1 MKKSI
6 NAKYTGDLKVLQ
18 LFEQLSAIPRGSGNE
33 KAISDFVADF
43 ARQRGCEVL
52 QDERHNLIIRKQ
64 ASAGYEHAE
73 PVIFQGHLDMVC
85 EKNKGTVHDFENDP
99 ITLRVED
106 DFIYADG
113 TTLGADNGIA
123 VATALALIDSAELAH
138 PELEILMTTEEET
151 TMGGAFAL
159 DVSTLKGRRMI
170 NFDSDREGVLF
181 VSSAGGVN
189 LYHTVPIG
197 WREAK
202 QEDGDSY
209 VIVVQGL
216 RGGHS
221 GDDIIHER
229 GNANKL
235 LGRALGELRRRVSFG
250 LASVT
255 GGMKANAIPR
265 EAEAAVYIRQSDL
278 EATQEV
284 IADLNNVLSDEYR
297 VSDGDVRVELHASK
311 EWGGDL
317 PHNGKLF
324 DDATKSAAIGLLEL
338 IPNGVLSMDKA
349 IPNLVRTS
357 SNLGIVST
365 GDESIVM
372 QSLARSSHRSQL
384 DDVLRRM
391 ETLSGLVCCGFRFDS
406 YFPGWPYLADS
417 RLRPVFEEV
426 YMRRFG
432 NALEVK
438 AIHAG
443 LECGVLVGK
452 IPELDAVSYG
462 PNLYDIHTPQ
472 EHLSITSVERSWAFL
487 VDVLRALKQ

>member
-1 MKKSI
+1 M
-6 NAKYTGDLKVLQ
+6 LQ

-33 KAISDFVADF
+33 KAISDYVAEF
-43 ARQRGCEVL
+43 ARKRGCEVL
-52 QDERHNLIIRKQ
+52 QDERHNLIIRKP
-64 ASAGYEHAE
+64 ASAGYESAQ

-85 EKNKGTVHDFENDP
+85 EKNKGTEHDFDKDP
-99 ITLRVED
+99 ITLRID
-106 DFIYADG
+106 GDFIYAEG

-123 VATALALIDSAELAH
+123 VATALAMIDSPKLAH

-189 LYHTVPIG
+189 LYHTVQIG
-197 WREAK
+197 WRDRKPEEGEPYTIAVK
-202 QEDGDSY
+202 
-209 VIVVQGL
+209 GL

-235 LGRALGELRRRVSFG
+235 LGRTLDELRRHVSFA

-265 EAEAAVYIRQSDL
+265 EAEAVIYLSKSDRAAA
-278 EATQEV
+278 EARLGE
-284 IADLNNVLSDEYR
+284 LNVLLRDEYQFTDQDVAVTLQPAAEGEGSESSSGR
-297 VSDGDVRVELHASK
+297 V
-311 EWGGDL
+311 
-317 PHNGKLF
+317 F
-324 DDATKSAAIGLLEL
+324 DDATKAAAIGLLAL
-338 IPNGVLSMDKA
+338 IPSGVLSMEKA

-357 SNLGIVST
+357 SNLGIVT
-365 GDESIVM
+365 TTEETIQM
-372 QSLARSSHRSQL
+372 HSLARSSLRSQL
-384 DDVLRRM
+384 EDVLRGM
-391 ETLSGLVCCGFRFDS
+391 ETLSEVIGCGFRSDS
-406 YFPGWPYLADS
+406 FFPGWPYKADS
-417 RLRPVFEEV
+417 ELRPVFEKTYEE
-426 YMRRFG
+426 RFG
-432 NALEVK
+432 KPLEVK

-443 LECGVLVGK
+443 LECGVLIGK
-452 IPELDAVSYG
+452 LPDLDAVSYG

-472 EHLSITSVERSWAFL
+472 EHLSISSVERSWSFL
-487 VDVLRALKQ
+487 QDVLSALKD